1 MKRKMKSKG
10 GMGKRKRVMK
20 SKGGMGKRMMKS
32 KGGMGKRMM
41 KSKGGMGTTVRK
53 KRNDGTSKSGESTQ
67 PRLIGPGNKIP
78 KSPSAL
84 LKAVAGG
91 RMSPAEAAKYLALK
105 PR

>member
-1 MKRKMKSKG
+1 
-10 GMGKRKRVMK
+10 
-20 SKGGMGKRMMKS
+20 MKS

-67 PRLIGPGNKIP
+67 PRLIGPGKKIP

>member
-1 MKRKMKSKG
+1 MKRK
-10 GMGKRKRVMK
+10 
-20 SKGGMGKRMMKS
+20 MKS

-53 KRNDGTSKSGESTQ
+53 KRNDGTSKSGQSTQ
-67 PRLIGPGNKIP
+67 PRLIGPGKKIP

-84 LKAVAGG
+84 LNAVAGG